1 MGKVTEQ
8 GIIGTVGNLNFYSVN
23 GKNYVRKKPRKR
35 KKKRGQKEPIYV
47 SIFRS
52 VSSYGTKLAVQLDAR
67 ILYHLGR
74 DGYNQLR
81 GWMWKQY
88 AAHNDEQDWKLTAL
102 NIPCSLNK
110 EADFAEFLKVN
121 YTISDGGTAG
131 IYVSIPSINPKKDLR
146 VPTRTTKVNL
156 KCVAVGIR
164 FDKLGAIPGVSV
176 QEYEF
181 PYSDKQVPAQELKLD
196 TGSKKDDIVIVAMA
210 LEFKTSRQPLLSK
223 DQRWLPVAVVA
234 MGRKQ

>member
-1 MGKVTEQ
+1 
-8 GIIGTVGNLNFYSVN
+8 
-23 GKNYVRKKPRKR
+23 
-35 KKKRGQKEPIYV
+35 
-47 SIFRS
+47 
-52 VSSYGTKLAVQLDAR
+52 
-67 ILYHLGR
+67 
-74 DGYNQLR
+74 
-81 GWMWKQY
+81 MWKQY

-102 NIPCSLNK
+102 NIPCSLNR
-110 EADFAEFLKVN
+110 EADFTDFLKVN
-121 YTISDGGTAG
+121 YKISDRGTAG